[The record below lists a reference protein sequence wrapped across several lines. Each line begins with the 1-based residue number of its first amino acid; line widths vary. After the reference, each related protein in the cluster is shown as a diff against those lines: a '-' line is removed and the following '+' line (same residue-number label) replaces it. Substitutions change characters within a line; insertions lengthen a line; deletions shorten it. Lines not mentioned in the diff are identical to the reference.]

1 VDDQSVIDK
10 DQTIAARSSTKT
22 PQQMADAWLRG
33 MANEQEEVQELVIK
47 DLLGQEDFQ
56 GA

>member
-1 VDDQSVIDK
+1 
-10 DQTIAARSSTKT
+10 
-22 PQQMADAWLRG
+22 MADAWLRG